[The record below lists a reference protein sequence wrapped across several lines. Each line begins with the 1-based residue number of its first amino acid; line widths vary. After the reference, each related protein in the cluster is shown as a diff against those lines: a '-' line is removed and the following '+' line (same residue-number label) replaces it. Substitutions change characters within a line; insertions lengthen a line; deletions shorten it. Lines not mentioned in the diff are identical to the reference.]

1 MMDTAAHTSYLG
13 ANQSYLTSGTA
24 AIQFPGSLMQS
35 KGTARAQTRSPTSRY
50 RFIPTEN
57 LKFQKFM
64 DLIFTS
70 KMAPEEQK
78 DEIVK
83 YVSLLETN
91 YNQTI
96 RELKISIHKE
106 RMKIKRSSFEKVNE
120 VSQKNEVESL
130 FVECIEEIRKGIM
143 KRRLKNE
150 IMNKKKYQQIEKNTE
165 EAREFEQSLLK
176 LAELAKN
183 RVKIQDFTNKDKNH
197 LLELFVNNEKTLLK
211 IYEILFPHRAG
222 PNAGQ
227 GVSST
232 MVAESGNG
240 IYG

>member
-24 AIQFPGSLMQS
+24 AAMQLPGSLMQS
-35 KGTARAQTRSPTSRY
+35 KGTGRAQTRSPTSRY

-57 LKFQKFM
+57 LKFQKFI
-64 DLIFTS
+64 DLIFAS
-70 KMAPEEQK
+70 KMSGEEQK
-78 DEIVK
+78 DEVVK

-96 RELKISIHKE
+96 RELKQAIHKE

-120 VSQKNEVESL
+120 VSQKNELESL

-165 EAREFEQSLLK
+165 EAREFE
-176 LAELAKN
+176 
-183 RVKIQDFTNKDKNH
+183 
-197 LLELFVNNEKTLLK
+197 
-211 IYEILFPHRAG
+211 
-222 PNAGQ
+222 
-227 GVSST
+227 
-232 MVAESGNG
+232 
-240 IYG
+240 

>member
-1 MMDTAAHTSYLG
+1 
-13 ANQSYLTSGTA
+13 
-24 AIQFPGSLMQS
+24 
-35 KGTARAQTRSPTSRY
+35 
-50 RFIPTEN
+50 
-57 LKFQKFM
+57 M

-120 VSQKNEVESL
+120 VSQKNELESL

-183 RVKIQDFTNKDKNH
+183 RVKI
-197 LLELFVNNEKTLLK
+197 
-211 IYEILFPHRAG
+211 
-222 PNAGQ
+222 
-227 GVSST
+227 
-232 MVAESGNG
+232 
-240 IYG
+240 